1 MNFGVDSLLEK
12 LETTTKLGTRH
23 YKATRATSDQ
33 EKRRSISL
41 ANQRRKRTDLFDSG
55 RQIDPV
61 LKIEHEHQLML
72 SEWFQDAPPDFATTW
87 RMVVCPMGK
96 RSLVIAKSGVTKVY
110 TRKGVHINTFQSG
123 IPGGNRGCYA
133 GLTVLDA
140 IFCRDQA
147 TYFVLDVMVW
157 NGHAL
162 EECETEFRLVPIII
176 RTIVTTIML

>member
-1 MNFGVDSLLEK
+1 MDFCVEGLVEK
-12 LETTTKLGTRH
+12 LETNTKLGTRQ

-33 EKRRSISL
+33 EKRRGISL
-41 ANQRRKRTDLFDSG
+41 ANQRRKRTDLFESG
-55 RQIDPV
+55 RQIEV

-72 SEWFQDAPPDFATTW
+72 SEWFQAAPPDFDTSW

-123 IPGGNRGCYA
+123 IPGGNRRCYS
-133 GLTVLDA
+133 GITVLDA
-140 IFCRDQA
+140 IFCRDQS

-162 EECETEFRLVPIII
+162 QECETEFRLVP
-176 RTIVTTIML
+176 V